1 MNNDEYLDK
10 LLEDYEEDKKP
21 FELIDLVEYSLI
33 VLGVVA
39 IVSLICLVN

>member
-21 FELIDLVEYSLI
+21 FKLIDLVEYSLI
-33 VLGVVA
+33 VLAVIA
-39 IVSLICLVN
+39 ISSLIYLVN